1 MRGGI
6 IAFQAAAGG
15 ISDENLVN
23 MVHLLIFG
31 YLCAHTAHFAIF
43 GTDAVEI
50 GVSANCRAGF
60 GTLAS

>member
-1 MRGGI
+1 MPGGI

-15 ISDENLVN
+15 ISDENLV
-23 MVHLLIFG
+23 HLLILG

-43 GTDAVEI
+43 GTEAVEI
-50 GVSANCRAGF
+50 GVSAYCRSGI